1 MWQQIV
7 EQQGFA
13 ITPPLLTPS
22 EIEIVRNALNQPS
35 ISRSRAG
42 VRHALGLPEVTE
54 LARDPRL
61 LSIAQE
67 ILGERAF
74 PYHATLFDKSPA
86 SNWLVVWHQDTALP
100 LRERRELQG
109 WGPWSVKEGVV
120 YAHAPANALR
130 QVLALRIHLDDS
142 TERNGP
148 LRVLPG
154 SHERGV
160 MTDEDIELLV
170 PQTSPVECAVQRGG
184 VLAMRPLLVHSSSKS
199 HDDSPRRVLH
209 IEYAAS
215 VFPAEGLEL
224 AVA

>member
-1 MWQQIV
+1 M
-7 EQQGFA
+7 
-13 ITPPLLTPS
+13 
-22 EIEIVRNALNQPS
+22 
-35 ISRSRAG
+35 
-42 VRHALGLPEVTE
+42 
-54 LARDPRL
+54 
-61 LSIAQE
+61 
-67 ILGERAF
+67 
-74 PYHATLFDKSPA
+74 
-86 SNWLVVWHQDTALP
+86 
-100 LRERRELQG
+100 
-109 WGPWSVKEGVV
+109 KEGVV

-130 QVLALRIHLDDS
+130 EVLALRIHLDDS

-160 MTDEDIELLV
+160 MTDEDIERLV
-170 PQTSPVECAVQRGG
+170 PQTSPVERVVQRSG

-209 IEYAAS
+209 IEYAPS